1 MTPQRIV
8 QAVKRHPRLHRI
20 GRGARFAIGHVVPPR
35 RFADIPGRVHANDF
49 MMVGT
54 SGEEVA
60 SYAERAQNVMRQIEA
75 SLSAAGRSFDDVQR
89 WLDFGCGYGR
99 VIRFL
104 VERVPPERVAAGDV
118 IGEAVRF
125 CHSEFGVMPI
135 HSDRELAKLRIGTF
149 DFIYAISVITHLDE
163 RNSIAFLRL
172 LGESLT
178 PGGVA
183 LFTTHGAWSVENPG
197 LYGDEFEAAQAEIAR
212 SVRERGTAFLRYP
225 FAPDDYGV
233 AWHGREFIEAKITD
247 LHGSRLELLRFEPHG
262 LDGHQ
267 DVFTFRR
274 VRDEEPHV
282 NPERLPAHLRR

>member
-1 MTPQRIV
+1 MTPERIV

-49 MMVGT
+49 MMVST

-118 IGEAVRF
+118 IREAVRF
-125 CHSEFGVMPI
+125 CHSEFGVRPI

-212 SVRERGTAFLRYP
+212 SVRERGMAFLRYP
-225 FAPDDYGV
+225 FAPGDYGV
-233 AWHGREFIEAKITD
+233 AWHGREFIESTIAR
-247 LHGSRLELLRFEPHG
+247 LHGGRLELLRFEPHG

-267 DVFTFRR
+267 DVFAFRR
-274 VRDEEPHV
+274 VRDEEPQV
-282 NPERLPAHLRR
+282 NPERLPAHHGR